1 MNITLWILQFSLAIL
16 FVAFGY
22 TKLVKSKDELRG
34 INTLHYV
41 DDFSEKDLKLI
52 GILEILGGI
61 GLVLPQLTGILPW
74 LVTLASIGLVIT
86 MIVAMIVHLRRG
98 DGLKALLINIVLLLI
113 AAFITFGR
121 FDFLLQ
127 EYS

>member
-34 INTLHYV
+34 VNTLHYV

-52 GILEILGGI
+52 GILEILGGL
-61 GLVLPQLTGILPW
+61 GLVLPQLTGIFPW

-121 FDFLLQ
+121 LDFLV
-127 EYS
+127 

>member
-61 GLVLPQLTGILPW
+61 GLVLPQNSPETLPSS
-74 LVTLASIGLVIT
+74 LP
-86 MIVAMIVHLRRG
+86 
-98 DGLKALLINIVLLLI
+98 NP
-113 AAFITFGR
+113 
-121 FDFLLQ
+121 
-127 EYS
+127 